1 MRLSVFSPES
11 SSQLFIDLRKI
22 YQDYFTDD
30 QLTTE
35 SLQTLIENE
44 HSLFYVTMFNERH
57 LGAVQVT
64 VIEDQAQLRLLA
76 VRDLTRRRGVAK
88 NLLREVE
95 TQLKME
101 GVSEVKMELKE
112 IKEEEKEGLTLFML
126 ACGYQLSE
134 GVFSK
139 DL

>member
-11 SSQLFIDLRKI
+11 SSQLFIDLSKI
-22 YQDYFTDD
+22 YQNYFTEE

-44 HSLFYVTMFNERH
+44 HAQFYVTMFNERH
-57 LGAVQVT
+57 LGAIQVT
-64 VIEDQAQLRLLA
+64 VIEDQAQLKLLA
-76 VRDLTRRRGVAK
+76 VRDITRRRGVAT
-88 NLLREVE
+88 NLLKEVE
-95 TQLKME
+95 KQLKME
-101 GVSEVKMELKE
+101 GVSEAKMDLKD
-112 IKEEEKEGLTLFML
+112 IKEEEKNGLSLFMQ
-126 ACGYQLSE
+126 ASGYQLSE